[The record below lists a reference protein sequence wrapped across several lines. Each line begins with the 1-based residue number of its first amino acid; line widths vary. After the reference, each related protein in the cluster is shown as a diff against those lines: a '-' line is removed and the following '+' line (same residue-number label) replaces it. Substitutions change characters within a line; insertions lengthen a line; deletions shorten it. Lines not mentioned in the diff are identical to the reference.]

1 MAVGGGGGLGEVRA
15 GLGLGLLARMG
26 RAEVMVVVEE
36 VVAGRSVGVSAFVLA
51 NVPFSLGVRFAGVLK
66 GETKGLERVAEAAS
80 RRRRLVAGVEVIVGT
95 LLRCQCCGISR
106 LVCSLM
112 EQSTERI
119 LGVPAR
125 T

>member
-1 MAVGGGGGLGEVRA
+1 M
-15 GLGLGLLARMG
+15 GLGLGLRLEVG
-26 RAEVMVVVEE
+26 RAEVVVV
-36 VVAGRSVGVSAFVLA
+36 VAVSGVSVGFDGEAVEGRSVGMSAFVLA
-51 NVPFSLGVRFAGVLK
+51 NVPFSLGVRFAGLLK

-95 LLRCQCCGISR
+95 FLRCQCCGISR